1 MGSLRWAFSTTSW
14 QPSYSEWLLAA
25 RCVQAEE
32 KQRIGDFVFACD
44 AKAAMAGRLLL
55 RKLITEVLGLPWNEI
70 RLVRTKRGR
79 PMLCRN
85 PSTAILASRL
95 AAPATPGHHGLDF
108 NVSHQGGFAVLAAE
122 ERPVGVDVMKTEL
135 RGRGSL
141 HDYFQ
146 TMSRQFTSLEWETI
160 KGPASDV
167 KKLEMFYRH
176 WCLKE
181 SYLKGLG
188 VGLGWDL
195 QRLEFRLPTRDLRVG
210 AITGD
215 TTLLLDGTEQNNW
228 EFQETMLD
236 ETHFVAVAIGPMTAD
251 TQEVPQQSV
260 WKVASAAPRFS
271 TLSFRD
277 LVASAIPMFPED
289 PEFWQNF
296 QEKLKAQSTRDGER

>member
-44 AKAAMAGRLLL
+44 AKAAMLASPAPSETRSGQQDYILPRQPRPYSRLVVCQAGRLLL

-176 WCLKE
+176 W
-181 SYLKGLG
+181 
-188 VGLGWDL
+188 
-195 QRLEFRLPTRDLRVG
+195 
-210 AITGD
+210 
-215 TTLLLDGTEQNNW
+215 
-228 EFQETMLD
+228 ETMLD